1 MQVVSRGTIDE
12 AVEEFERLRRDCSIV
27 PCGTIASCG
36 TGFVGQPTVGV
47 KGSAILV
54 WRLEA
59 SRLKLEALFHVEH
72 KQLALDSAW
81 ARVILASGDVAER
94 NEKIPRFSRDC

>member
-27 PCGTIASCG
+27 PCGTIASFG
-36 TGFVGQPTVGV
+36 TGFVGQPTKEA

-54 WRLEA
+54 
-59 SRLKLEALFHVEH
+59 
-72 KQLALDSAW
+72 
-81 ARVILASGDVAER
+81 
-94 NEKIPRFSRDC
+94 